1 MSSLRAAGLAPM
13 RQRLDP
19 IHQGRPFHR
28 PAKRRQSG
36 AMPSVEPSSLPA
48 HRATSLSTWVQAV
61 KRAVEGK
68 GVDAQALMLEAGMD
82 LSLLKDPLARYPV
95 HQTMV
100 FWQRAIEAT
109 GEPLLGLDVA
119 RQITPMTFHAL
130 GYAGLASQNLAD
142 LFTRLSRYFRVVS
155 DAGELSFE
163 RVGRAGCLR
172 VSGDAR
178 VLAEADAQAAWGPVD
193 AFMSVILRACG
204 ALYGPDFQL
213 LELRL
218 QRPRPQDHQR
228 YERVLRVV
236 PIYGSQDNALWLDE
250 SVLMRPL
257 AYANEELARI
267 NEEAVGR
274 YLSQWRQGQADD
286 LPLRMREWFGARLP
300 QGEPRQE
307 DAAAHLGLSTR
318 SLQRRLAE
326 QGTSYRDVLQQA
338 RHALALAHLRAGVYS
353 VSEIAYLLGF
363 AELSAF
369 TRAFRRW
376 TGVTPSAWRDSPDA

>member
-1 MSSLRAAGLAPM
+1 MCSAESSS
-13 RQRLDP
+13 
-19 IHQGRPFHR
+19 F
-28 PAKRRQSG
+28 
-36 AMPSVEPSSLPA
+36 PA

-61 KRAVEGK
+61 RRAVESK
-68 GVDAQALMLEAGMD
+68 GVDAQALMQEVGMD
-82 LSLLKDPLARYPV
+82 LALLKDPLARYPV
-95 HQTMV
+95 HQTMA

-178 VLAEADAQAAWGPVD
+178 VLAEADTQAAWGPVD

-204 ALYGPDFQL
+204 ALYGPDFRV

-218 QRPRPQDHQR
+218 QRPQPRDHER
-228 YERVLRVV
+228 YERVLRVI
-236 PIYGSQDNALWLDE
+236 PIYGSDANALWLDE
-250 SVLMRPL
+250 AVLMRPL

-274 YLSQWRQGQADD
+274 YLSQWQQGQADD
-286 LPLRMREWFGARLP
+286 LPLRMREWFGVRLP

-307 DAAAHLGLSTR
+307 DAAAHLGLTTR

-376 TGVTPSAWRDSPDA
+376 TGVTPSAWRDAPDP